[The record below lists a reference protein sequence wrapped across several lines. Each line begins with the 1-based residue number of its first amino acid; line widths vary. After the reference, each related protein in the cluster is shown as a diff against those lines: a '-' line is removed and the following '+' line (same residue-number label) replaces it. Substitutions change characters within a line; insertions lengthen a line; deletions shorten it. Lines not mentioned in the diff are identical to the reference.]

1 MGQAKAF
8 VGTHTIA
15 NGASLSDAV
24 EVGESVVVGFQLP
37 TIDVAVLTFQGSHD
51 GVTYQNVFDS
61 AQAEVQ
67 VASSTGVRFVIA
79 PAALNGLPFIKVRSG
94 TSGAPVNQT
103 AQRQVQVV
111 AK

>member
-1 MGQAKAF
+1 MPQAKPF

-37 TIDVAVLTFQGSHD
+37 TIDNAAITFQGSHD

-61 AQAEVQ
+61 AQTEVTI
-67 VASSTGVRFVIA
+67 VASTGARFVAA

-94 TSGAPVNQT
+94 TSGVPVNQT
-103 AQRQVQVV
+103 AQRTIQVI

>member
-1 MGQAKAF
+1 MPQAKPL

-15 NGASLSDAV
+15 NGASLSDAI

-37 TIDVAVLTFQGSHD
+37 TIDNAALSFQGSHD

-61 AQAEVQ
+61 AQTEVQ
-67 VASSTGVRFVIA
+67 VAASTGARFVAA
-79 PAALNGLPFIKVRSG
+79 PAALNGLPFIKIRSG
-94 TSGAPVNQT
+94 LSGAPVNQT
-103 AQRQVQVV
+103 GQRTIQVV

>member
-1 MGQAKAF
+1 MPQAKPF

-24 EVGESVVVGFQLP
+24 EVGESVVLGFQLP
-37 TIDVAVLTFQGSHD
+37 TIDAAVLTFQGSHD

-61 AQAEVQ
+61 AQVEVQ
-67 VASSTGVRFVIA
+67 IASSTGVRFVAA
-79 PAALNGLPFIKVRSG
+79 PAALNMLPYIKVRSG
-94 TSGAPVNQT
+94 TAAAPVVT
-103 AQRQVQVV
+103 TGQRTIQVV